1 MIVART
7 DVITKLEDRL
17 AGRISADAL
26 ATWAFDLF
34 YELDQGAGEVAP
46 EDADAIAAVLDELL
60 FADDERFA
68 LEPEDLRRLV
78 ARLQQP

>member
-7 DVITKLEDRL
+7 DLITKLEERL
-17 AGRISADAL
+17 AGRSSAAAL

-34 YELDQGAGEVAP
+34 YELEQGEAEAAP
-46 EDADAIAAVLDELL
+46 EDGDAIAAVLDELL

-68 LEPEDLRRLV
+68 LEPEDLRRLI